1 MSDLPGEIRKLL
13 SSEVLH
19 EWAVDRARL
28 RRTAQALRADNI
40 RTRKALKKLM
50 IWLHENY
57 ADADK
62 LFKLTGVDAV
72 SKLFIIWEDETEREV
87 LYLTHQKDAQLD
99 WLDPHTRFP
108 LCAGE
113 AAALESPP
121 PIHRRAERVPR
132 RPVNWGPYSAARRLA
147 KQSGPYN
154 PFAAEA
160 ALEATVNVDEASL
173 YEQPSQAESIGIAAL
188 TSMRMAPP
196 VILGSAV
203 WNSKPRVAEPGCSS
217 WSEA

>member
-72 SKLFIIWEDETEREV
+72 SKLFIIWEDETERQV

-113 AAALESPP
+113 AAALAR
-121 PIHRRAERVPR
+121 PIRLAQCGASLRD
-132 RPVNWGPYSAARRLA
+132 GLTFTAARRLA
-147 KQSGPYN
+147 KQYGPFD

-188 TSMRMAPP
+188 TSMRTAPP

>member
-1 MSDLPGEIRKLL
+1 MSDLPGEIRKLFR
-13 SSEVLH
+13 SEVLH

-28 RRTAQALRADNI
+28 RRTAKALRADNN
-40 RTRKALKKLM
+40 RTRIALKKLM
-50 IWLHENY
+50 IWLHQNF

-72 SKLFIIWEDETEREV
+72 SKLFIIWEDESEREV
-87 LYLTHQKDAQLD
+87 LYLTHCKDAMLD

-113 AAALESPP
+113 AAALESPTP
-121 PIHRRAERVPR
+121 HPRFAERVPR

-147 KQSGPYN
+147 KQYGPFD

-160 ALEATVNVDEASL
+160 ALEATVNVDENSL
-173 YEQPSQAESIGIAAL
+173 YEQPTQAESIGIAAL
-188 TSMRMAPP
+188 TSMQMAPP
-196 VILGSAV
+196 LYLGDPCWSQHAD
-203 WNSKPRVAEPGCSS
+203 PA

>member
-1 MSDLPGEIRKLL
+1 MSDLPGAIRQLL

-19 EWAVDRARL
+19 EWSVDRARL

-40 RTRKALKKLM
+40 KTRKALKKLM
-50 IWLHENY
+50 MWLHKHFD
-57 ADADK
+57 DADK

-72 SKLFIIWEDETEREV
+72 SKLFIIWEDKSEREV
-87 LYLTHQKDAQLD
+87 LYLTHHKEAQFD

-113 AAALESPP
+113 AAALALPAPP
-121 PIHRRAERVPR
+121 PHRSAERVPR
-132 RPVNWGPYSAARRLA
+132 RPNVRTFTAARRLA
-147 KQSGPYN
+147 KQYGPFGC

-160 ALEATVNVDEASL
+160 ALEATVNVDEAAL
-173 YEQPSQAESIGIAAL
+173 YEQPTQAESIGIAAL
-188 TSMRMAPP
+188 TSMRLAPP
-196 VILGSAV
+196 VDSFL
-203 WNSKPRVAEPGCSS
+203 SKYEHQPEPRME